1 MTLTFLLNG
10 YVNRTIYNA
19 DINSIASVLDNV
31 DYTPSE
37 IKDRTVS
44 PCYEDGAIY
53 VTLWDSHSIAYQ
65 FILYNSYIQYNAEFI
80 AKIDDIIR
88 HFNSSLQK
96 I

>member
-10 YVNRTIYNA
+10 CVNRTIYNA
-19 DINSIASVLDNV
+19 DVSSIASILDSV
-31 DYTPSE
+31 DFTPSE

-53 VTLWDSHSIAYQ
+53 VTLWDSHSIVYQ
-65 FILYNSYIQYNAEFI
+65 FILYASYSQYNAEFI

-88 HFNSSLQK
+88 HFNSSLKK